1 MTLLGRIL
9 NHAHH
14 EQKENVMNSNTNG
27 VFAQPARSMTQMAMA
42 SSIGGYEGHAEIG
55 VTKGKIPLRPLDTN
69 QMQNRS
75 GG

>member
-1 MTLLGRIL
+1 
-9 NHAHH
+9 
-14 EQKENVMNSNTNG
+14 MNSNTNG